1 MKTKKITAVQRFWML
16 LKPDKL
22 EIRNI
27 YGYAIFIGLINL
39 SLPIGIQAIIN
50 LIQGGAVSTSWIVL
64 IIFVV
69 AGIVIG
75 GVLQIQQIRITENL
89 QQKIFARA
97 AFEFVYRMPRIR
109 LEQLYKKYAPELMN
123 RFFDIV
129 SVQKALPK
137 ILIDFSSASIQVL
150 FGLILLSLYH
160 PFFILF
166 SLFLIGIVLLIVRMT
181 AKRGL
186 ETSLDESKR
195 KYEIAHTLQEVA
207 KANYTFK
214 MAGTTNLPLE
224 NVNEKTGGYLKAR
237 ESHFKVL
244 LQQYGLMVAF
254 KAVVALGL
262 LLMGGLLVIEQQM
275 NIGQFVAAEIIILL
289 VINAVEKM
297 IMSFETIYDVLT
309 SLEKI
314 AQVTDL
320 ELDEAAGIDV
330 NGETEGMSV
339 RISNVAFHYPEETRM
354 VIRDADFE
362 IKAGDSV
369 LISGEN
375 DSGKSTLLSL
385 IGGLYLPVQGTV
397 SIDDVPLQNYQSE
410 LLRSRIGGHFRDETL
425 FEGTLIE
432 NITLGRERATF
443 DNVRWA
449 VESLGLK
456 SLINQLPL
464 GYDTP
469 IIPQGR
475 QFSKST
481 IARIV
486 LARAIADKPRLL
498 LLENSFSVF
507 AEKDR
512 LEIVS
517 FLTDKQ
523 HPWTLIMTS
532 SESLSLS
539 QFIDQ
544 EIRMNQGQIIEIRK

>member
-1 MKTKKITAVQRFWML
+1 MQVKKITAVQRFWML

-27 YGYAIFIGLINL
+27 YIYAIFIGLINL

-50 LIQGGAVSTSWIVL
+50 LIQGGAVSTSWIIL
-64 IIFVV
+64 ILFVV
-69 AGIVIG
+69 GGIAIG
-75 GVLQIQQIRITENL
+75 GILQIQQIKITENL

-97 AFEFVYRMPRIR
+97 AFEFVYRIPRIR
-109 LEQLYKKYAPELMN
+109 LEKLYKKYAPELMN

-137 ILIDFSSASIQVL
+137 ILIDFSSATIQVF
-150 FGLILLSLYH
+150 FGLLLLSLYH

-166 SLFLIGIVLLIVRMT
+166 SFFLVVMILLMIRVT

-186 ETSLDESKR
+186 QTSLDESKR

-207 KANYTFK
+207 KANHTFK
-214 MAGTTNLPLE
+214 LAGETNLPMA
-224 NVNEKTGGYLKAR
+224 NVNEKTGAYIKAR
-237 ESHFKVL
+237 ESHFRVL
-244 LQQYGLMVAF
+244 MQQYGLMVTF
-254 KAVVALGL
+254 KVLVALGL

-320 ELDEAAGIDV
+320 ELDDTYGVPLNDDDKGVSIV
-330 NGETEGMSV
+330 V
-339 RISNVAFHYPEETRM
+339 SNVTFNYPDEKRN
-354 VIRDADFE
+354 VIDRAEVSIDAG
-362 IKAGDSV
+362 ARV
-369 LISGEN
+369 LITGKN

-385 IGGLYLPVQGTV
+385 MGGLYLPIEGTV
-397 SIDDVPLQNYQSE
+397 SIDDVPLQNFQPE
-410 LLRSRIGGHFRDETL
+410 LLRSRIGGFFRDESL
-425 FEGTLIE
+425 FEGSLLE

-449 VESLGLK
+449 VEALGLMP
-456 SLINQLPL
+456 LIKQLPL
-464 GYDTP
+464 GYNTE
-469 IIPQGR
+469 IFPQGR

-481 IARIV
+481 INRIV
-486 LARAIADKPRLL
+486 IARAIVDKPRLL
-498 LLENSFSVF
+498 LFENSFSSF

-512 LEIVS
+512 NHILS
-517 FLTDKQ
+517 FLSDKE
-523 HPWTLIMTS
+523 HPWTLVMTS
-532 SESLSLS
+532 SETES
-539 QFIDQ
+539 FKNYTDQ
-544 EIRMNQGQIIEIRK
+544 IIRMDNGRIIEIIK